1 MLKSIQLVKQS
12 TIELPGISSYKL
24 VVSTANAQN
33 MPDKVFVKQRVRNFA
48 KDSIDDTF
56 VAVCTPVQ
64 LEDFEEDAPGEGSS
78 YFRSNTIEL
87 IGRTPEYLTEV
98 FDSLMYE
105 VKKLV
110 IDLTDLDSL
119 SAARVYT
126 VAAQDPVVEA
136 TNAPTIGGV
145 IRTYSTE
152 SMSVTFTPG
161 APTVGGTPLD
171 YQYSL
176 DGGASWFDR
185 VPRSTTSPLTI
196 YGLNNES
203 TYNLKLR
210 AYLGGGKYGSMSSA
224 MPVNVVLPPAAP
236 TAPEITDVVS
246 GNTQLSIAFNPP
258 VAVVVENYEYSVD
271 AGAHWTARSPASTSS
286 PLVITG
292 LNNGTE
298 YTVKIRGINT
308 LGYGVSSVTATGTPL
323 ATFWTACSAGAG
335 ISQINDLI
343 LLETNWKKDTTGAGS
358 TWGVGEN
365 GKNINLGAEGTGS
378 LRLRCC
384 YKNENNGSHDN
395 EGYEYPAINI
405 SQLSATFSSA
415 GYFRMSFNGK
425 QLFNLTSDTASVA
438 NFSYYPAGSVGS
450 GGFGNNGRLGE
461 NQTGLIDLLIESSNV
476 NISGGSVRFN
486 MLYD

>member
-1 MLKSIQLVKQS
+1 MS
-12 TIELPGISSYKL
+12 
-24 VVSTANAQN
+24 
-33 MPDKVFVKQRVRNFA
+33 DKVFVKQRVRNFA

-126 VAAQDPVVEA
+126 LAAQDPVVET

-145 IRTYSTE
+145 VRTYSTE

-185 VPRSTTSPLTI
+185 VPRRTTSPLTI

-236 TAPEITDVVS
+236 TAPEITEVVS
-246 GNTQLSIAFNPP
+246 GSTQLSIAFNAPI
-258 VAVVVENYEYSVD
+258 AVLVENYEYSVD

-335 ISQINDLI
+335 ISQISDLMS
-343 LLETNWKKDTTGAGS
+343 LATKWKKDTTGAGS
-358 TWGVGEN
+358 TWSVVES
-365 GKNINLGAEGTGS
+365 GKNINLGAAGTGS

-384 YKNENNGSHDN
+384 YKNDN

-405 SQLSATFSSA
+405 SQLSAAFSA
-415 GYFRMSFNGK
+415 PGYFRMSFNGK

-438 NFSYYPAGSVGS
+438 DFNYLPASSVGS
-450 GGFGNNGRLGE
+450 GGFGDNGRLAE

-476 NISGGSVRFN
+476 NLSGGSVRFN
-486 MLYD
+486 MFYD